1 MSIFENEQMDYLPS
15 HVAWHWLP
23 ILHFWGGFARG
34 YQKSEILLR

>member
-23 ILHFWGGFARG
+23 IGGGGFARG